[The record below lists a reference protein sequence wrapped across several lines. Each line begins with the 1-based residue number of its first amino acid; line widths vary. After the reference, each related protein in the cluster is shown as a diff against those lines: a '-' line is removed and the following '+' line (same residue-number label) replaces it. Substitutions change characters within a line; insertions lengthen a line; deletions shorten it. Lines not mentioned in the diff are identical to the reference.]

1 MNWSRAF
8 YAGQAVTVRE
18 NEAESLSPTRNLKA
32 GAVTNRTNNMKYLVT
47 SAEDNSMTLSQALQ
61 LRHHDHPVTVSENEL
76 RILSYRSRRAVSDR
90 HGGSDCGRLGAL
102 LRPGQILN
110 LKAALRGRQAEPV
123 KDPRL

>member
-61 LRHHDHPVTVSENEL
+61 LRHHDHPVSEKEL

-90 HGGSDCGRLGAL
+90 GSDCGRLGAL
-102 LRPGQILN
+102 LRPGQTLN